1 MSEVFDYKIPAEVLK
16 SMDDKFLDTFIQE
29 LQETF
34 GTDVFERTGLACLQG
49 TFGWRGSLE
58 ACCKALDAEWLYEYY
73 RSLKWWDS
81 DRFDDQLL
89 EMVKGRFA

>member
-1 MSEVFDYKIPAEVLK
+1 MPSDYKIPAEVLK

-49 TFGWRGSLE
+49 TFGWRGSLRTAAE
-58 ACCKALDAEWLYEYY
+58 ACDVGWLYKYY
-73 RSLKWWDS
+73 RLLKWRDG

-89 EMVKGRFA
+89 EMVKERFA